1 MVSLRLIAK
10 LLCVGTLGG
19 LTACGFARVPYNAG
33 GQSSA
38 QSAPCSPSTD
48 VAGQVRVCAG
58 DTLIGLAH
66 RHDVTVLG
74 LVRENDLVDNQIYAG
89 QILTLPDER
98 VYVVQPGDEL
108 WSIAERYGVSSGDI
122 VAINEMN
129 SPYTLYPQQRLAI
142 PQGPRNQQVAS
153 NRRLE
158 DTLPESQ
165 PVTNRAPSGPVII
178 GSGAPAAGPPTSPA
192 INPPAGQQEGPA
204 VAQGESE
211 PEQSRVDEPKL
222 DEARRDAEPA
232 AGSTVANVSVPQ
244 PLPRDRP
251 REPAQTQSVAK
262 NEPQKSTPSA
272 TGTTNEPAVNARV
285 AFLLPVQGRIV
296 SDFGPKSGGLHND
309 GINIAAPRGTPILA
323 TADGEIA
330 YAGDGLP
337 GFGNLILIRHA
348 DGWTSAYAHADS
360 MAVKRG
366 DEVQRGQEIG
376 RVGSTGS
383 VSEPQLHFELR
394 KQDKA
399 VDPTPLLGT

>member
-1 MVSLRLIAK
+1 MVSLRLMAK
-10 LLCVGTLGG
+10 LLCVGALGA

-38 QSAPCSPSTD
+38 QSAPCSPSTG

-74 LVRENDLVDNQIYAG
+74 LVRENGLTDNQIFAG
-89 QILTLPDER
+89 QILTLPNER
-98 VYVVQPGDEL
+98 VYVVQPGDQL
-108 WSIAERYGVSSGDI
+108 LSIAERYGVSSGDI
-122 VAINEMN
+122 VAANDLN
-129 SPYTLYPQQRLAI
+129 WPYTLYPQQRLAI
-142 PQGPRNQQVAS
+142 PQGPANQQVAT
-153 NRRLE
+153 NRRPE
-158 DTLPESQ
+158 DSLPESP
-165 PVTNRAPSGPVII
+165 PVTNRPPSGPMII
-178 GSGAPAAGPPTSPA
+178 GSGAPAAGQPTNPATRPPVAQPEHS
-192 INPPAGQQEGPA
+192 A
-204 VAQGESE
+204 VAQAEPKSE
-211 PEQSRVDEPKL
+211 QPTAGEPKL
-222 DEARRDAEPA
+222 SEPKPEAEPA
-232 AGSTVANVSVPQ
+232 AGSNVAAASAAP

-251 REPAQTQSVAK
+251 QEPVQAPSVAK
-262 NEPQKSTPSA
+262 KEPEPTKPDTSKSSK
-272 TGTTNEPAVNARV
+272 PAAKAEAV
-285 AFLLPVQGRIV
+285 FLLPVQGRII

-366 DEVQRGQEIG
+366 DKVERGQEIG

-383 VSEPQLHFELR
+383 VNEPQLHFELR

-399 VDPTPLLGT
+399 VDPTSLLGT